1 LLANAQFDWLAGDA
15 GRAAGWQAVE
25 SSLDAQRLANHG
37 ELVVAV
43 FKNGNPA
50 CSGHIAVVRPAAVDS
65 ERIEQVGPQVTQ
77 AGFKNY
83 RSVALATGFACHPGA
98 WRAGDRGG
106 VKFYAHAVP
115 LFAAT
120 AST

>member
-1 LLANAQFDWLAGDA
+1 VG
-15 GRAAGWQAVE
+15 
-25 SSLDAQRLANHG
+25 SSLDAQRLANQG
-37 ELVVAV
+37 ELVVAA

-50 CSGHIAVVRPAAVDS
+50 CSGHIAVVRPAAVDPG
-65 ERIEQVGPQVTQ
+65 RIEQVGPQVTQ

-83 RSVALATGFACHPGA
+83 RSVALATGFVCHPGA
-98 WRAGDRGG
+98 WCAGDHGA

-115 LFAAT
+115 LFATT